1 MLIGFQAMSFGR
13 VILYTILGLYY
24 TWAWNLKIF
33 KFCNTI
39 DSLAARSGPLCCRQT
54 DFEGKEK
61 FKKKMFLMMFYS
73 TYDYGGNFGKLHSSG
88 AIFSVKKD
96 KIC

>member
-1 MLIGFQAMSFGR
+1 ML
-13 VILYTILGLYY
+13 
-24 TWAWNLKIF
+24 
-33 KFCNTI
+33 
-39 DSLAARSGPLCCRQT
+39 
-54 DFEGKEK
+54 
-61 FKKKMFLMMFYS
+61 LMMFYS